1 MMQNRIKI
9 DSKGRVLIPASVR
22 KKMGIQPDTELVL
35 MPRKDGKGV
44 SIMPI
49 SDKNAARCTV
59 QISNSM
65 RGLSNVME
73 VMEMLN
79 VGVLMSQS
87 RNLMGDGTSEWT
99 FILDTTKSGGGS
111 SELEERL
118 SALACVKSVS
128 MPSKAD

>member
-1 MMQNRIKI
+1 MQNLIKI
-9 DSKGRVLIPASVR
+9 DSKGRILIPASVR
-22 KKMGIQPDTELVL
+22 KSMSIEPDTEIVL

-49 SDKNAARCTV
+49 SDKNAAKCKV

-87 RNLMGDGTSEWT
+87 RNMMGNGTSEWT
-99 FILDTTKSGGGS
+99 FILDTSKSDEGS

-118 SALACVKSVS
+118 SALACVKSVI
-128 MPSKAD
+128 MPTKDD